1 MAVRRQRVAI
11 NEHAAYVRGSGC
23 VMLGSVVVELTVREE
38 ELLELLL
45 KLPRVSV
52 RWDDIEREMAASRTT
67 IRQYMKGLRL
77 KLGARSVKTH
87 HNVGVS
93 LQPQFVGT
101 ARFKLRRAETVKEV
115 VNG

>member
-1 MAVRRQRVAI
+1 MTVRRQRVAI
-11 NEHAAYVRGSGC
+11 NENAVYIRGSGC

-52 RWDDIEREMAASRTT
+52 RWDDIEREMAASRVT
-67 IRQYMKGLRL
+67 IRQYIKGLRL

-87 HNVGVS
+87 HNVGIS

-101 ARFKLRRAETVKEV
+101 AYVRMLRRETA
-115 VNG
+115 